1 MENTLCHAKM
11 KDHYEKWGCCKN
23 ESQSGLMRTE
33 VIWEN
38 VRDRGECASL
48 SLSLSPHLYLCFF
61 FFSFLLHSNYLPH
74 ALLYI
79 NKLVT
84 RFCFSVITNLWGFLA
99 ALLAQLPTTSKG
111 STGLTQ
117 FGLYTLGC
125 SFLRESIEVL
135 LSRAMNE
142 VQLVFGRS

>member
-1 MENTLCHAKM
+1 M
-11 KDHYEKWGCCKN
+11 
-23 ESQSGLMRTE
+23 
-33 VIWEN
+33 
-38 VRDRGECASL
+38 GECQGPRRVRFSL
-48 SLSLSPHLYLCFF
+48 SLSFTPSLSLFF